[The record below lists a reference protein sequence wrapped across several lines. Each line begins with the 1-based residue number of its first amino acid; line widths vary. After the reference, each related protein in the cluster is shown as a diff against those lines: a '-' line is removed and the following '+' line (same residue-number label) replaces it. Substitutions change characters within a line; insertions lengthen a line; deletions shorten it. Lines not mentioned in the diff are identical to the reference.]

1 LILIYL
7 FITAAAFAVVTAFTT
22 SIIEKELVDQRVS
35 EQIRTVVD
43 LSIEAAPERAEQDS
57 AALYALALEKGREL
71 SGRVLFQ
78 NRAGVVQTD
87 SFSVLNGRKI
97 ETKEILEVLS
107 GEKDTSYGFHR
118 IEDSDG
124 TYFWSVYYT
133 SAIIRDSET
142 IGAVVVSQSIQDV
155 ADHAGR
161 IRLRFLYVFLI
172 ATVVILIAAYFGTRP
187 ISKPIEEL
195 KEGAM
200 NIAGGNF
207 KTRVNIKGDT
217 ELSDLGNA
225 FNRMTMQLE
234 SVDKQRS
241 EFVSNASHE
250 LKTPLTSMKIL
261 AESLLY
267 QDGVEEAVYQDFLQD
282 IDHEI
287 NRLTHLIND
296 LLLLTKLEDVEEIP
310 NAAEAN
316 IAEMVEQVA
325 KMLQPIAAQ
334 KNIEIETHLSGNVYI
349 ECAPVMLRQAINN
362 LVDNAIKYSHENER
376 VDIRLYTSRHNV
388 YIEVED
394 SGEGIAQEHIDHIF
408 ERFYRVDKAR
418 SRETGGNGLGLHIV
432 LKVVS
437 IHGGH
442 VDITSVPGQ
451 GSVFSIILPIRK
463 ETHLIWEETN
473 E

>member
-1 LILIYL
+1 M
-7 FITAAAFAVVTAFTT
+7 VVTIFTT
-22 SIIEKELVDQRVS
+22 RIIERELLDQRVS
-35 EQIRTVVD
+35 EQIQAVVD
-43 LSIEAAPERAEQDS
+43 LSMEAAPELAEQDS
-57 AALYALALEKGREL
+57 AALYEIALEKGREL

-87 SFSVLNGRKI
+87 SFSMLNGRKV
-97 ETKEILEVLS
+97 ETKEVLEVLS
-107 GEKDTSYGFHR
+107 GAKDTSYGFHR
-118 IEDSDG
+118 IENSDG
-124 TYFWSVYYT
+124 TSFWSVYYT
-133 SAIIRDSET
+133 SAIIRNSET

-155 ADHAGR
+155 VDHASR
-161 IRLRFLYVFLI
+161 IRYRFLYVFLI
-172 ATVVILIAAYFGTRP
+172 ATLMILVAAFFGTRP
-187 ISKPIEEL
+187 ISKPIEQL

-200 NIAGGNF
+200 NIAGGNL

-225 FNRMTMQLE
+225 FNKMTMQLE
-234 SVDKQRS
+234 NVDKQRS

-267 QDGVEEAVYQDFLQD
+267 QEGVEEAVYQDFLQD

-287 NRLTHLIND
+287 NRLNHLIND
-296 LLLLTKLEDVEEIP
+296 LLLLTKLEDIETIP

-316 IAEMVEQVA
+316 IAEMVEQIV
-325 KMLQPIAAQ
+325 KMLQPIAGQ
-334 KNIEIETHLSGNVYI
+334 KNIALSTHLSGNIYI

-362 LVDNAIKYSHENER
+362 LVDNAIKYSHEGGH
-376 VDIRLYTSRHNV
+376 VDIRVYAQKQNV

-408 ERFYRVDKAR
+408 DRFYRVDKAR

-432 LKVVS
+432 LKVVN
-437 IHGGH
+437 IHGGR

-451 GSVFSIILPIRK
+451 GSIFTIVLPIRK
-463 ETHLIWEETN
+463 EIHLIWEDSN